1 MIGDDDM
8 SDFDDL
14 DGQYDGVWSKKQD
27 PYAID
32 SDSRL
37 DDPDDE
43 YGPLYE
49 QCVLGAFNNGVNSL
63 LRELR
68 SGDLQVFS
76 NQDLISLSKMYK
88 RPWSR
93 FVDPRYSHPA
103 NSGNSARIVLWECD
117 RHYATLFSLKGKWEV
132 SYRAR
137 LVEDDS
143 IISDSE
149 LINDDDG
156 VFEEDVDYSWS
167 DDEIE
172 DSDPVSAFGLEEDQ
186 ERRELLDKELDQLIM
201 LGFSKQEILETF
213 SSAAERIGFYKLLS
227 ATAKRQGLRLSEFV
241 DGLLDYDLFAIR
253 KILDIAHFIG
263 TDLRDQWL
271 NYALGNFDFGE
282 RDLLSIEEEIFSL
295 LGFDKYPV
303 FHAFANSAERSDF
316 LNQMIAHLKEAEK
329 VSNTSGQI
337 SLQASLKNLGNID
350 LAHFKMWLEIGLNLT
365 PEECANWFLL
375 GPDHPLIF
383 DITKTKVHLIFA
395 IQRLYKSYC

>member
-1 MIGDDDM
+1 M

-14 DGQYDGVWSKKQD
+14 DPQYDGVWSQRRD
-27 PYAID
+27 PFAIPQ
-32 SDSRL
+32 DSRL

-43 YGPLYE
+43 EGPLYE
-49 QCVLGAFNNGVNSL
+49 QCVLGAFNNGVSSL

-68 SGDLQVFS
+68 SGDLQIFS

-88 RPWSR
+88 RPWSK

-117 RHYATLFSLKGKWEV
+117 RHYATLFSVNGKWDV

-137 LVEDDS
+137 LVEDNS

-149 LINDDDG
+149 LVNDDDSD
-156 VFEEDVDYSWS
+156 FVDDIDTSW
-167 DDEIE
+167 IE
-172 DSDPVSAFGLEEDQ
+172 DDIEDRDPVSAFDLGEDQ

-213 SSAAERIGFYKLLS
+213 SSPAERIAFYKLLS

-253 KILDIAHFIG
+253 KILDIGHFIG
-263 TDLRDQWL
+263 PDLRDKWL
-271 NYALGNFDFGE
+271 NHALGRFDFGE
-282 RDLLSIEEEIFSL
+282 RDLLSIEDEIFPL
-295 LGFDKYPV
+295 LGFNKYLR
-303 FHAFANSAERSDF
+303 FEAFSNSAERSDF
-316 LNQMIAHLKEAEK
+316 LNQMIAQLKESEK
-329 VSNTSGQI
+329 SSTTSGKI
-337 SLQASLKNLGNID
+337 SLQASLKHLGNID
-350 LAHFKMWLEIGLNLT
+350 MAHFKMWIEIGLTMT

-375 GPDHPLIF
+375 GPDHPLIVE
-383 DITKTKVHLIFA
+383 ITKTRVHLIFA
-395 IQRLYKSYC
+395 IQRLHKFFC